1 MPIENTAQFSVGQLI
16 QHRLFEYR
24 GVIVD
29 IDPMFHGSDTWY
41 QSNAHSKPPKERP
54 WYHVLVDGGG
64 LRTYV
69 AERNLEPDENGG
81 PINHPD
87 VVTYFEILGEHGYIP
102 RRQRN

>member
-41 QSNAHSKPPKERP
+41 QSNTHSKPPKERP
-54 WYHVLVDGGG
+54 WYHVLVDGGE

-69 AERNLEPDENGG
+69 AERNLEPDETGV
-81 PINHPD
+81 PINHPG
-87 VVTYFEILGEHGYIP
+87 VATYFEGLGEHGYIP
-102 RRQRN
+102 RRQQN